1 MCKYCG
7 SCVKNN
13 TPVKTVVIENL
24 QKPKEEIKIKV
35 ISPKI
40 DLVEV
45 VEKVKK
51 CKKVK
56 DDGTEKVKRPPSKY
70 NIFVKEQ
77 KALNKSMTLAEIG
90 VAWKLLTASQ

>member
-13 TPVKTVVIENL
+13 SPVKPVVIETL
-24 QKPKEEIKIKV
+24 QKPKEEIKITV
-35 ISPKI
+35 ITPKN
-40 DLVEV
+40 EV

-70 NIFVKEQ
+70 NVFVKEQ